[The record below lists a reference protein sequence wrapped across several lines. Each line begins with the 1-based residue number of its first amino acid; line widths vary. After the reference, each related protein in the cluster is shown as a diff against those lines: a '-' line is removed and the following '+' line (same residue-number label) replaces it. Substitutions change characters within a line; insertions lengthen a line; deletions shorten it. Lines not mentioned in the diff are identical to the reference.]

1 MLDFFFT
8 SDGFKVIS
16 LFAVVISVVFIQR
29 RRQHQLA
36 ADPKVVKDQLGK
48 LGADYTILSD
58 VVVSAELG
66 MNDVSHVVVS
76 AYGVFVLT
84 VKTEAGKVTGR
95 EGDREWHIKSTRDIL
110 CNPLWENR
118 KHVNALEKIIGPVWF
133 IPVVV
138 FTRAEL
144 KSDFG
149 SYVVSLKELMP
160 YIKQHKKF
168 RLSNDKRDEIVRKL
182 KSISNY

>member
-1 MLDFFFT
+1 MALIATVMFVL
-8 SDGFKVIS
+8 G
-16 LFAVVISVVFIQR
+16 

-36 ADPKVVKDQLGK
+36 ADPKVVKNQLEQ

-66 MNDVSHVVVS
+66 MNDVSHVLVS

-95 EGDREWHIKSTRDIL
+95 EGDREWHIKSARDIL
-110 CNPLWENR
+110 YNPLWENR

-138 FTRAEL
+138 FTRAGL
-144 KSDFG
+144 KGDFG
-149 SYVVSLKELMP
+149 PYVVSLKELMP
-160 YIKQHKKF
+160 YIKKHKKF
-168 RLSNDKRDEIVRKL
+168 RLSDDKQDEIVQKIR
-182 KSISNY
+182 SISSY